1 MADYVNKQVIE
12 LNKVTEENRK
22 RLTRSV
28 KTETHLSDG
37 RLRLYRLAAVCLGVL
52 CALQVTLN
60 ISLRLAFSGSND
72 ERNQLETC
80 YNTTSLP
87 QDRDQ
92 SDTSS
97 RVIDLCTERDQLQKE
112 RDQCRKNMNQLERMR
127 GQLLR
132 ERDQLQSER
141 DQLLKERDQLQS
153 ERDQLLKE
161 RDQLLKERDQLQS
174 ERDQLQSERDQLRS
188 ERDQLRSERDQ
199 SEKTDDKIQLQERNN
214 ALTKDRDMLRDRVS
228 VLTNEKVALEKRLSV
243 SELNIC
249 PKICNCCPEGWMLLG
264 SSCYFLSTQQ
274 KTWEQSRLDCLNR
287 GADLMIINSKEE
299 QKFLC
304 GLNKIVWI
312 GLTDSVTGRTRKWMH
327 GTPLTTAS
335 YWRSGGPYG
344 GGVENCV
351 VVRYWSSG
359 YRKGWDYQC
368 SNPQF
373 WICEKGL
380 L

>member
-1 MADYVNKQVIE
+1 MAKYVNKQVIE
-12 LNKVTEENRK
+12 LNKATEENRN

-37 RLRLYRLAAVCLGVL
+37 RLRLYRLAAGCLGVL
-52 CALQVTLN
+52 CVLQVTLN
-60 ISLRLAFSGSND
+60 ISLRLAFSGSNE

-92 SDTSS
+92 SDS

-112 RDQCRKNMNQLERMR
+112 RDQCRKNMNQLKRMR
-127 GQLLR
+127 GQLQSERDQLQSER
-132 ERDQLQSER
+132 DQLQSERDQLLKERDQLQSER

-174 ERDQLQSERDQLRS
+174 ERDQLLKERDQLQSERDQL
-188 ERDQLRSERDQ
+188 QSERDQ

-243 SELNIC
+243 SEQNIC
-249 PKICNCCPEGWMLLG
+249 PKICNCCPEGWRLLG
-264 SSCYFLSTQQ
+264 SSCYFLSTQR
-274 KTWEQSRLDCLNR
+274 KTWEESRLDCMNR
-287 GADLMIINSKEE
+287 GANLMIINSEE
-299 QKFLC
+299 ERRFLC

-312 GLTDSVTGRTRKWMH
+312 GLTDSVTGRTRKWMR

-351 VVRYWSSG
+351 VNG
-359 YRKGWDYQC
+359 TL
-368 SNPQF
+368 N
-373 WICEKGL
+373 
-380 L
+380 